1 MLLVLKAKT
10 GRFFEQLQESLGNNI
25 YKWSSAL
32 KNVVV
37 YNPKLSQCIHLFIIS
52 YLFIDIVCYGK
63 QFLWMQMVPNGNIL
77 RSGLTI
83 WDSKTTI
90 HS

>member
-1 MLLVLKAKT
+1 M
-10 GRFFEQLQESLGNNI
+10 GNNI

-90 HS
+90 HSKNVGLFSHSFRTKMDKPNH